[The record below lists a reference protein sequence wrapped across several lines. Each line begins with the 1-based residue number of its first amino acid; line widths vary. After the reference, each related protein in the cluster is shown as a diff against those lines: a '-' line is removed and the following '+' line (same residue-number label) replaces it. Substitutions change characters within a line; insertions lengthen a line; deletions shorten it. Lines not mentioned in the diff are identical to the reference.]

1 MIQKVKRLKKRST
14 AKVQG
19 QLELDLIRPKEPDRN
34 HHLGGRSFYFFDFDD
49 NVAILSTPIVLF
61 HKNDG
66 REVLISSGDFAK
78 ENKHIGKSGH
88 YKDFFMNF
96 DDETGSFRFFRDKN
110 FSLLDRLAGKKQTFL
125 EDIQKAI
132 IRPDYHWKA
141 PSWGCFY
148 HATYNLRPMSVITA
162 RGHNEETIKE
172 GIRLMVKD
180 GHLPNDPNYL
190 SIYPVSNPET
200 RKKFGDHDLKASVA
214 ELKRK
219 AIRESVEQAIRQYG
233 YSPFHRFGMSDD
245 DEKNIELITEEMH
258 YLKRKYTEMKFFVIQ
273 TFEDSFIKREV
284 LQQRTKRL
292 KSIDIDQLTLL

>member
-1 MIQKVKRLKKRST
+1 MIQKVKNLRRKTQTKNP
-14 AKVQG
+14 G
-19 QLELDLIRPKEPDRN
+19 QLELEFARPKEPDRN

-61 HKNDG
+61 HKQDG
-66 REVLISSGDFAK
+66 REIFISSGDFAR
-78 ENKHIGKSGH
+78 ENKHIGKSGQ
-88 YKDFFMNF
+88 YKDYFMNF
-96 DDETGSFRFFRDKN
+96 DEETGSFRFFRDKN
-110 FSLLDRLAGKKQTFL
+110 FSLLDRISGKKQTFL

-132 IRPDYHWKA
+132 TRPDYHWKA

-162 RGHNEETIKE
+162 RGHNEETIRE

-200 RKKFGDHDLKASVA
+200 RKKFGDHELKSSVA

-219 AIRESVEQAIRQYG
+219 AIRESVEQAIKQYG
-233 YSPFHRFGMSDD
+233 HSPFHRFGMSDD
-245 DEKNIELITEEMH
+245 DEKNIELITEEMR
-258 YLKRKYTEMKFFVIQ
+258 YLKRKYSEMKFFVIQ

-284 LQQRTKRL
+284 LQQRTKRV
-292 KSIDIDQLTLL
+292 KGIEGDQLKLF